1 MPMSRQRSASGRQ
14 LPDVSS
20 SLHTGGMQMI
30 GGHQM
35 RQQEDKQKMQ
45 RDYQHMLNEQM
56 QFKQNQQNEAVQLSE
71 ARRKQISD

>member
-1 MPMSRQRSASGRQ
+1 
-14 LPDVSS
+14 
-20 SLHTGGMQMI
+20 
-30 GGHQM
+30 M

-56 QFKQNQQNEAVQLSE
+56 QFKQNQHNEAVQLSE